1 MFKKIASV
9 IASAVMIG
17 STMGAA
23 LAATNYPAPF
33 VSGGSAD
40 AAIVYGSNAAVS
52 DLSAAIDIQTN
63 LNSKVT
69 SSSGTTAMSSGGDS
83 ISLAS
88 SSQKM
93 YMNSSLDKA
102 RTVITKDHLPTLLA
116 DGSATDNSGTEY
128 KYTQTITPG
137 SNARK
142 VAFSKSGESVDPG
155 LILDLGYSGS
165 SNPTYNY
172 TLTFSKPLDVTRSDV
187 IGTAQVSI

>member
-1 MFKKIASV
+1 MVIFEKIASIV
-9 IASAVMIG
+9 ASAVMLG
-17 STMGAA
+17 STMGIA

-69 SSSGTTAMSSGGDS
+69 SSSGTSATSSGGDS

-88 SSQKM
+88 SSQKI
-93 YMNSSLDKA
+93 YMNASFDKA
-102 RTVITKDHLPTLLA
+102 RTILTKDHLPTLLA

-128 KYTQTITPG
+128 KYTQT
-137 SNARK
+137 
-142 VAFSKSGESVDPG
+142 
-155 LILDLGYSGS
+155 
-165 SNPTYNY
+165 
-172 TLTFSKPLDVTRSDV
+172 
-187 IGTAQVSI
+187 